1 MKKRLLVVS
10 AGIFHP
16 SISARRELNKI
27 LKSLSGIDFIA
38 ISNIETLTRLSD
50 GGFDGVI
57 LYFHR
62 KKISGKTLD
71 SLDSFVKGG
80 GGILALH
87 SASASFK
94 KSSRYYD
101 ILGGRFTT
109 HGKVE
114 PYTVSRTDS
123 ADRVFGVIEP
133 FTITDELYIHSYDD
147 DVKIQYATETK
158 DKKEPVVWT
167 RSYAKGRVCYVSLGH
182 VPKVL
187 KDDSVRRIITNG
199 LSFILGRDK

>member
-10 AGIFHP
+10 VGTFHP

-27 LKSLSGIDFIA
+27 LKGQGGIDLTTT
-38 ISNIETLTRLSD
+38 SDIEALTRLSD
-50 GGFDGVI
+50 GGFSGVI

-62 KKISGKTLD
+62 KKISEKALD
-71 SLDSFVKGG
+71 ALDGFARGG

-94 KSSRYYD
+94 ESSRYYD

-109 HGKVE
+109 HGKIE
-114 PYTVSRTDS
+114 PYTVSRVKNANPIFSVT
-123 ADRVFGVIEP
+123 EP

-147 DVKIQYATETK
+147 GVKIQYATEAGG
-158 DKKEPVVWT
+158 KKEPVVWT
-167 RSYAKGRVCYVSLGH
+167 KSHGRGRVCYVSLGH
-182 VPKVL
+182 VSKVL
-187 KDDSVRRIITNG
+187 KDESVRRIITDG
-199 LSFILGRDK
+199 LSFILGVDK